1 MLWAIARV
9 DTADKR
15 KPPKEP
21 APKNTEA
28 QKNFGKRQKDRYPIK
43 DNKRTEKGH
52 EKYNGSTKKVP
63 QKYIK
68 SACKV
73 PAKYHKRT
81 LKRGPRQNQRAGL

>member
-1 MLWAIARV
+1 MGDSARRHGGQKE
-9 DTADKR
+9 TPKR
-15 KPPKEP
+15 ASPEKYRSAKKFWKKTKEP
-21 APKNTEA
+21 T
-28 QKNFGKRQKDRYPIK
+28 K
-43 DNKRTEKGH
+43 DNKSTSKGH

-81 LKRGPRQNQRAGL
+81 LKRGPHQNQRAGL